1 MDKVAMFG
9 HTGQTNRKGIIMD
22 KHDNQDNVDVPVIS
36 AEEAELLKL
45 DELRKERGWPEL
57 LKPAEVAAIFRVSPK
72 TATRWANDPNAPISA
87 IRTIGGHRR
96 FRAIDVIRAIEAQ

>member
-1 MDKVAMFG
+1 MSG
-9 HTGQTNRKGIIMD
+9 QTGQTDRKGTKMD
-22 KHDNQDNVDVPVIS
+22 NHDNTDITP
-36 AEEAELLKL
+36 EEAELLRL
-45 DELRKERGWPEL
+45 DNLRKERGWPEL
-57 LKPAEVAAIFRVSPK
+57 LKPCEVASIFRVSPK